1 MKKTILY
8 ATLLALSFQSCDYL
22 DREPLDSVTK
32 DQFFTTATGTALQQ
46 YCNNFYPK
54 LIKGHGDPLS
64 YSFGMLEKEF
74 ESDNIFTWEYN
85 VKSFG
90 LHVAPTEAKDTE
102 WQWENIRAC
111 NDFLMN
117 YQSSPATQ
125 AEKNQYAGEIYF
137 FKCLD
142 YFNKL
147 SVYGDVP
154 WYTTVLNP
162 GDEEMY
168 KGRDSRILVA
178 DSLLLNIEKA
188 INLLSPKSKVG
199 VSRVSKDAAIAL
211 KARMCL
217 FEGTWRRYHNIE
229 GDVKFLQEAYDA
241 AGELMKEEYGYSI
254 FKGSSPKTAYHE
266 LFTQENYNNNSEVI
280 LAKEYDP
287 SLGKGNNVTR
297 QIGVGETPIGASR
310 DAVED
315 YLCATT
321 GKPISLC
328 GCEGHTTHTG
338 IIAELENRDPRLLQ
352 TIATPKDGEYT
363 YYLHGKAANIANIV
377 ATGADGSSST
387 GYAIAKFYKT
397 SEFSSDHHKGS
408 IDAPIFRYGEILLIR
423 AEAGAELGVLD
434 NTELGRT
441 INELRKRVGF
451 NYPLTVN
458 PVADPKLEKEYPNI
472 KGSNANLIREIRR
485 ERRIELFGEGYRYDD
500 LRRWACGKRLDA
512 SVVVRAGIIPDASLY
527 TTEEINS
534 MKEELGLT
542 AEGALDIYGKRV
554 KTQAVFEEP
563 KHYLLS
569 IPINEISIN
578 PNLAP
583 NNPGW

>member
-217 FEGTWRRYHNIE
+217 FEGTWRRYHDIE

-266 LFTQENYNNNSEVI
+266 LFTQENYNNNPEVI

-328 GCEGHTTHTG
+328 GCAGHTTHTG

-363 YYLHGKAANIANIV
+363 YYLHGKASNIANIV

-397 SEFSSDHHKGS
+397 SEFSSDHH
-408 IDAPIFRYGEILLIR
+408 
-423 AEAGAELGVLD
+423 
-434 NTELGRT
+434 
-441 INELRKRVGF
+441 
-451 NYPLTVN
+451 
-458 PVADPKLEKEYPNI
+458 
-472 KGSNANLIREIRR
+472 
-485 ERRIELFGEGYRYDD
+485 
-500 LRRWACGKRLDA
+500 
-512 SVVVRAGIIPDASLY
+512 
-527 TTEEINS
+527 
-534 MKEELGLT
+534 
-542 AEGALDIYGKRV
+542 
-554 KTQAVFEEP
+554 
-563 KHYLLS
+563 
-569 IPINEISIN
+569 IN
-578 PNLAP
+578 PEKPDVPLNKNDAFQKVQKRRVQEKR
-583 NNPGW
+583 

>member
-1 MKKTILY
+1 MCIR
-8 ATLLALSFQSCDYL
+8 
-22 DREPLDSVTK
+22 DR
-32 DQFFTTATGTALQQ
+32 
-46 YCNNFYPK
+46 
-54 LIKGHGDPLS
+54 
-64 YSFGMLEKEF
+64 
-74 ESDNIFTWEYN
+74 
-85 VKSFG
+85 
-90 LHVAPTEAKDTE
+90 
-102 WQWENIRAC
+102 
-111 NDFLMN
+111 
-117 YQSSPATQ
+117 
-125 AEKNQYAGEIYF
+125 
-137 FKCLD
+137 
-142 YFNKL
+142 
-147 SVYGDVP
+147 
-154 WYTTVLNP
+154 
-162 GDEEMY
+162 
-168 KGRDSRILVA
+168 
-178 DSLLLNIEKA
+178 
-188 INLLSPKSKVG
+188 
-199 VSRVSKDAAIAL
+199 
-211 KARMCL
+211 
-217 FEGTWRRYHNIE
+217 
-229 GDVKFLQEAYDA
+229 
-241 AGELMKEEYGYSI
+241 

-266 LFTQENYNNNSEVI
+266 LFTQENYNNNPEVI

-315 YLCATT
+315 YLCAAT

-328 GCEGHTTHTG
+328 GCAGHSEPYMG

-363 YYLHGKAANIANIV
+363 YYLHGKASNIANIV

-527 TTEEINS
+527 TTEQIND